1 MGHHEGID
9 SDLIRFVVLHAK
21 LEHLAFVPPCEV
33 APQARRCWCMGKTGG
48 WFERSESRGVVQH
61 AFESLLVRDPRR
73 IRGYPLLR
81 RG

>member
-1 MGHHEGID
+1 MLERGSGEPIV
-9 SDLIRFVVLHAK
+9 SDLIVFTVLHTK
-21 LEHLAFVPPCEV
+21 IEHLAFVPPCEV
-33 APQARRCWCMGKTGG
+33 GG
-48 WFERSESRGVVQH
+48 WFELRSNRGVVQH